1 MAMNATKYPNNI
13 RTVSG
18 LNVAV
23 FDNDVELSVNTST
36 LACSIN
42 LPAITTGYWNTT
54 WKLYVFDASN
64 NAATNNIT
72 INAGSGQT
80 INGASTLVISTNSG
94 GIMIRCLSNTS
105 FIAITT
111 YSAGGG
117 GVTTVTATAPI
128 TSSGGATPVIS
139 TSVTTNKLIGRAT
152 VGTGVMEEITLGT
165 NLSFTGTTLNAAGGA
180 GVTAVTATAPISSSG
195 GATPVISTS
204 VTTNKLIGRAT
215 VGTGV
220 MEEITLGTNLS
231 FTGTTLNAASG
242 GGVTAVTATAPISSS
257 GGATPIIST
266 SVTTNKLIGRA
277 TVGTGVMEEITLG
290 TSLSFTGTTL
300 NAQAY
305 NTITDEGGSP
315 LTQRSVL
322 NFVGNGV
329 VAVDDTTR
337 TNVTINVAVIQN
349 TVYVMKSG
357 NDLTGLVERFDKPF
371 LTIAA
376 ARSAALAYYTSR
388 TEDARVKI
396 IVESGNYLEG
406 IIIDDFIDYDL
417 GNSVISPLN
426 TSPNTQ
432 SCISDNGSVY
442 TITTK
447 GQYTAMIYGNATF
460 NSANTTPSNGYYGI
474 GITSANSTNLNLYV
488 QCNRINSEYYDSI
501 FMVTGKATVYANYIY
516 CAKTDLNN
524 YSPIR
529 LSCGASN
536 PPTLSVFNALI
547 FNNSNGLAINACV
560 LFENSSGSAV
570 NKCMLTNCQV
580 GSYSSSLS
588 AISCAV
594 NSALGIGQ
602 ITLNDTIIYTS
613 GAIASITDGY
623 TVIAPVPNGAN
634 ILTAYA
640 YGVYARN
647 ITTFANTPASQVAV
661 GVVNVSAALIFNQG
675 NSI

>member
-18 LNVAV
+18 LNVTV
-23 FDNDVELSVNTST
+23 YDNDVELSVNTST
-36 LACSIN
+36 IACSID
-42 LPAITTGYWNTT
+42 LPAIASGYWNTT

-64 NAATNNIT
+64 NASVRNIT
-72 INAGSGQT
+72 INAGTGQT
-80 INGASTLVISTNSG
+80 INGSSTLVINTNG
-94 GIMIRCLSNTS
+94 AGIMVRVLSNTS

-111 YSAGGG
+111 YTAGGG
-117 GVTTVTATAPI
+117 GGGVLSVAAVAPL
-128 TSSGGATPVIS
+128 TSSGGTSPIIS
-139 TSVTTNKLIGRAT
+139 SQVTGSTLLGRSTLTA
-152 VGTGVMEEITLGT
+152 GIMEEITLGT
-165 NLSFTGTTLNAAGGA
+165 NLAFVGTTLNA
-180 GVTAVTATAPISSSG
+180 SG
-195 GATPVISTS
+195 GGI
-204 VTTNKLIGRAT
+204 
-215 VGTGV
+215 
-220 MEEITLGTNLS
+220 
-231 FTGTTLNAASG
+231 TTLNTLTAATQTMVVGTANNDFTITSG
-242 GGVTAVTATAPISSS
+242 TATHTFDLPTASASKR
-257 GGATPIIST
+257 GALST
-266 SVTTNKLIGRA
+266 TDWTTFNNKLSSA
-277 TVGTGVMEEITLG
+277 YVTV
-290 TSLSFTGTTL
+290 
-300 NAQAY
+300 Q
-305 NTITDEGGSP
+305 DEGIA
-315 LTQRSVL
+315 LTQRSTM
-322 NFVGNGV
+322 NFVGTA
-329 VAVDDTTR
+329 VAATDLGAITTI
-337 TNVTINVAVIQN
+337 TINAPVIQN

-376 ARSAALAYYTSR
+376 ARAAALVAFTSR
-388 TEDARVKI
+388 TVNNRVKI

-406 IIIDDFIDYDL
+406 IIIDNFIDYDL

-426 TSPNTQ
+426 TLANTE
-432 SCISDNGSVY
+432 SCIADNGLVAGY
-442 TITTK
+442 TATVK

-516 CAKTDLNN
+516 CAKTDTNT

-529 LSCGASN
+529 LSCAASN

-560 LFENSSGSAV
+560 MFENSSGSAV

-580 GSYSSSLS
+580 GSYSSSVS

-602 ITLNDTIIYTS
+602 ITLNNTIIYTS
-613 GAIASITDGY
+613 GAIASITDGF
-623 TVIAPVPNGAN
+623 TSIAGTNGAN

-647 ITTFANTPASQVAV
+647 TTNFVNTPASQVAV
-661 GVVNVSAALIFNQG
+661 GVVTVNAALIFNQG

>member
-18 LNVAV
+18 LNVTV
-23 FDNDVELSVNTST
+23 YDNDVELSVNTST
-36 LACSIN
+36 VVCSIN
-42 LPAITTGYWNTT
+42 LPAIATGYWNTT

-64 NAATNNIT
+64 NASVRNIT
-72 INAGSGQT
+72 INAGTGQT
-80 INGASTLVISTNSG
+80 INGASTLVISTNGG

-117 GVTTVTATAPI
+117 GVTSVTATAPI
-128 TSSGGATPVIS
+128 SSSGGTTPVIS

-152 VGTGVMEEITLGT
+152 IGTGVMEEITLGT

-220 MEEITLGTNLS
+220 MEEITLGT
-231 FTGTTLNAASG
+231 
-242 GGVTAVTATAPISSS
+242 
-257 GGATPIIST
+257 
-266 SVTTNKLIGRA
+266 
-277 TVGTGVMEEITLG
+277 
-290 TSLSFTGTTL
+290 SLSFTGTTL

-315 LTQRSVL
+315 LTQRSIL

-337 TNVTINVAVIQN
+337 TNVTISVAVIQN

-357 NDLTGLVERFDKPF
+357 NDSTGLVQRFDKPF

-376 ARSAALAYYTSR
+376 ARAAALVAFTSR
-388 TEDARVKI
+388 TVNSRVKI

-406 IIIDDFIDYDL
+406 IIIDNFIDYDL

-426 TSPNTQ
+426 ASPNTQ
-432 SCISDNGSVY
+432 SCIADNGSSY
-442 TITTK
+442 TVIPAVAK
-447 GQYTAMIYGNATF
+447 GEYNAMIYGNATF

-474 GITSANSTNLNLYV
+474 GITNANSVDLNLYV

-516 CAKTDLNN
+516 CAKTDVNT

-547 FNNSNGLAINACV
+547 FNNTSLAINACV
-560 LFENSSGSAV
+560 MFQNSSGSAV

-580 GSYSSSLS
+580 GSYSSSVG
-588 AISCAV
+588 AISCGV

-602 ITLNDTIIYTS
+602 ITLNNTTIFTDT
-613 GAIASITDGY
+613 ASVPALTDGY
-623 TVIAPVPNGAN
+623 TATSPTPNVNNVLRTYANGVLARYPTATAGAVYVNGASST
-634 ILTAYA
+634 IVGT
-640 YGVYARN
+640 V
-647 ITTFANTPASQVAV
+647 VADADV
-661 GVVNVSAALIFNQG
+661 IFNQG